1 MMSTPHTNR
10 GTLCIAS
17 AGPRMRRMV
26 VRTLIE
32 PARLLSPDRWRLTM
46 ALRGRAFA
54 RPMDLGGSMPIGV
67 VVSLE
72 PAVIDTE

>member
-46 ALRGRAFA
+46 ATSTPI
-54 RPMDLGGSMPIGV
+54 PMRRLCGG
-67 VVSLE
+67 
-72 PAVIDTE
+72 

>member
-32 PARLLSPDRWRLTM
+32 PARLLSPDRWRPVLN
-46 ALRGRAFA
+46 
-54 RPMDLGGSMPIGV
+54 GV
-67 VVSLE
+67 TE
-72 PAVIDTE
+72 PTKPFF